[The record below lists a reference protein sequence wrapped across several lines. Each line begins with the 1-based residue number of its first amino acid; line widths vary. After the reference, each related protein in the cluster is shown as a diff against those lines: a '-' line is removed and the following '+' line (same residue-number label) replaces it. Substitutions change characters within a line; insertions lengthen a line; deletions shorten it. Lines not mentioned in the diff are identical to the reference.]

1 MIADGTFY
9 NISGIAIAL
18 AKNRGVQG
26 YDVNLRD
33 RFLQK
38 LDIIMDETGPGDE
51 LAHLLSSL
59 QDHDI
64 RMGIVTFQRL
74 PRLQR
79 RLEIWKLKQYF
90 RSIVT
95 QIIWPSSNHHL
106 FHSSGPSASS
116 ELEPAN
122 LWSS

>member
-18 AKNRGVQG
+18 AKNSGVQG

-90 RSIVT
+90 RYIVM
-95 QIIWPSSNHHL
+95 PDLLDEFKPYSLL
-106 FHSSGPSASS
+106 F
-116 ELEPAN
+116 
-122 LWSS
+122 LWV

>member
-26 YDVNLRD
+26 YDVNLRV

-38 LDIIMDETGPGDE
+38 LDIIMDETGPSDE
-51 LAHLLSSL
+51 LTHLLSSL

-79 RLEIWKLKQYF
+79 WLEIWKLKQYF
-90 RSIVT
+90 HSIVT
-95 QIIWPSSNHHL
+95 PDHMAELKPSPL
-106 FHSSGPSASS
+106 P
-116 ELEPAN
+116 
-122 LWSS
+122 